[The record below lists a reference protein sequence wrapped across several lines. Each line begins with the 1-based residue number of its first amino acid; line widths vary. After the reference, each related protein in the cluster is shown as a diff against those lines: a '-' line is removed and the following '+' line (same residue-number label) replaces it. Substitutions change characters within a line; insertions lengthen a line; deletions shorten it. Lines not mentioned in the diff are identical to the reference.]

1 MVVVLEDAKQT
12 AFSLRAR
19 FGPGE
24 TPGLRPNRGRGC
36 SGTDS
41 LFSAS
46 CSNLYADTEAPES
59 SDSLCRSMCSLF
71 VDAAVPVGW
80 EELADTSIAALQDP
94 GHCISER
101 SKTITV
107 YFYLSQMWAAKKPPA
122 PPQLPRE
129 TSSGV

>member
-1 MVVVLEDAKQT
+1 MRNKRPSHFALGLVL
-12 AFSLRAR
+12 
-19 FGPGE
+19 
-24 TPGLRPNRGRGC
+24 GRGLGSDLTK
-36 SGTDS
+36 SGADS

-59 SDSLCRSMCSLF
+59 SDPLCRSMCSLF